1 MSECPYCLLSCHKNK
16 GNKCMLAKLEEG
28 MYVAILTVRCII
40 QTIVN
45 VLKYQTLFSF
55 CSQIKC

>member
-1 MSECPYCLLSCHKNK
+1 MSECPNSLLSCHKNK
-16 GNKCMLAKLEEG
+16 GSKCMLAQLEEG
-28 MYVAILTVRCII
+28 TYMAILTVRCII

-45 VLKYQTLFSF
+45 VLKFHTLFSV